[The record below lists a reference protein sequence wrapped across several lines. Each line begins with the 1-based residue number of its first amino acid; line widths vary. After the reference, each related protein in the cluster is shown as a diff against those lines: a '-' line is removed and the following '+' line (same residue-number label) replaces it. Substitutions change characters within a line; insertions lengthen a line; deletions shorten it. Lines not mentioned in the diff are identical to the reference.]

1 MYCST
6 GSDSLTLALILACI
20 CYLALLYMLST
31 DSYCS
36 LHSNPNYKVYPLRSY
51 PLAHLATR
59 AMGGYSA
66 EAISDYTLV

>member
-1 MYCST
+1 
-6 GSDSLTLALILACI
+6 
-20 CYLALLYMLST
+20 MLST